1 MEQHADVRARQLEDA
16 FQLFTQMSSQLEA
29 SYRVLE
35 NRVAQLSEELAAAR
49 SERLRQLA
57 EKERLAHRLE
67 RLLDL
72 LPGGIVVVDGAG
84 VISDCNPAA
93 AELLGEPL
101 LGVAWRDVVARA
113 LQPFSEEG
121 GEVSLCD
128 GRKLSISTRTL
139 EPEPGRIILLMD
151 VTEQHALQ
159 AMLNRH
165 RRLSAMG
172 EMAAGLAHQIRTPL
186 ATALLYVSHLGAGG
200 LVDHERE
207 RFAGKAI
214 GRLRHLE
221 RMVNDMLRFARDG
234 SFDMEDID
242 VESLVHD
249 LRQTLEPQLQA
260 AGGELTFVNSAPG
273 ARLRGNPEALLSA
286 LLNLAGN
293 AMDARSKGLQLRLD
307 VGYSSER
314 DALLRLSDNGP
325 GIPAEI
331 RERLFTPF
339 FTTRPNGTGLGL
351 AVVRAIVLAHEGDVW
366 LQSSST
372 AGSTFSLRIPTA
384 DRQNVLPSGCD
395 ATSADAAGRLPDVTG
410 VQNCA

>member
-35 NRVAQLSEELAAAR
+35 NRVARLNEELAAAR

-113 LQPFSEEG
+113 LQPYSEDG
-121 GEVSLCD
+121 GEVSLRD

-139 EPEPGRIILLMD
+139 DPEPGRIILLMD

-186 ATALLYVSHLGAGG
+186 ATALLYVSHLGADG
-200 LVDHERE
+200 LADHERE

-221 RMVNDMLRFARDG
+221 RMVNDMLQFARDG
-234 SFDMEDID
+234 SFDMEDVD
-242 VESLVHD
+242 LELLVHD

-260 AGGELTFVNSAPG
+260 AAGQLSFVNSAPG

-293 AMDARSKGLQLRLD
+293 AMDARSEGLRLQLD
-307 VGYSSER
+307 ASYTGER
-314 DALLRLSDNGP
+314 DVLLRLSDNGP
-325 GIPAEI
+325 GIPADI

-366 LQSSST
+366 LQSSSSS
-372 AGSTFSLRIPTA
+372 GSVFTLRIPTA
-384 DRQNVLPSGCD
+384 DRHGVLPSGSD
-395 ATSADAAGRLPDVTG
+395 ATSADAGRLPATTR